1 MTADS
6 SRRRVVMGCL
16 VVVTVL
22 LAGFVSAQTR
32 IKPGFNLFT
41 VEQDQEIGRQS
52 AAEAERQLP
61 ILEDRSTTK
70 YVDEVG
76 RRLAAVSPGAKYEYQ
91 FKVVNASDIN
101 AFALPGGYMYV
112 NRGLIEAARSE
123 GELAGVMAH
132 EIAHVALRHGTNQAS
147 KAYLGQTGLG
157 LLGGFVD
164 KPSTQDTIASVGGF
178 GLNALFLKFS
188 RTDEK
193 QADIVGAQI
202 LARAGY
208 DPMDMV
214 TFFQGLEATED
225 HDPGKVERFFSS
237 HPPLSDRGVRVQAEM
252 KNLKI
257 NETNPVGGFMQVRNE
272 LRGMSAAP
280 TLDEIARG
288 YVGTTGTWGTGRS
301 DGSVAEM
308 NIERP
313 SSSYREFE
321 QRGGFFRIQYPQN
334 WRTFEPTGGYGVT
347 IAPDGGY
354 MQTASGAKDLVY
366 GVIVNHYD
374 PFDGGSTQG
383 MFRSQSSSLL
393 RSHSGTGASFVDT
406 GGLIED
412 RTTLA
417 QATDDLVRQLLR
429 INPDLRVVQDSGR
442 EGRSEGEPVLSVVL
456 AGRSPVTQQ
465 EEKVTLVTRE
475 LADDHIVY
483 GVFVVP
489 ARDYDAVKG
498 TFNQMMSS
506 LRVNTAAH
514 D

>member
-1 MTADS
+1 
-6 SRRRVVMGCL
+6 MGCL
-16 VVVTVL
+16 VVLTVL

-32 IKPGFNLFT
+32 VKPGFNLFT

-61 ILEDRSTTK
+61 LLEDRSTTQ
-70 YVDEVG
+70 YIDAIG
-76 RRLAAVSPGAKYEYQ
+76 RRLAAVAPGAKYDYQ

-132 EIAHVALRHGTNQAS
+132 EMAHVALRHGTNQAS
-147 KAYLGQTGLG
+147 QAYLGQAGLG

-164 KPSTQDTIASVGGF
+164 KPSTQNTIASVGGF
-178 GLNALFLKFS
+178 GLNTLFLKFS

-193 QADIVGAQI
+193 QADLVGAQI

-214 TFFQGLEATED
+214 SFFQGLEATED

-237 HPPLSDRGVRVQAEM
+237 HPQLSDRAARVQAEM
-252 KNLKI
+252 KKLKI
-257 NETNPVGGFMQVRNE
+257 NETKPVGGFTQVRNE
-272 LRGMSAAP
+272 LRGMSPAP
-280 TLDEIARG
+280 TLDQIAQG
-288 YVGTTGTWGTGRS
+288 FVDNPEASGTWGRGRS

-308 NIERP
+308 NIARP
-313 SSSYREFE
+313 SSEVREFE
-321 QRGGFFRIQYPQN
+321 QRGGFFQIQYPQN
-334 WRTFEPTGGYGVT
+334 WRTYEPVGGYGVT

-354 MQTASGAKDLVY
+354 LQTASGTKDLVY

-383 MFRSQSSSLL
+383 MFQSPSSSML
-393 RSHSGTGASFVDT
+393 RSHSGSGTNFVDT
-406 GGLIED
+406 GGLIEA

-417 QATDDLVRQLLR
+417 QATDDLIRQLLR
-429 INPDLRVVQDSGR
+429 INPALRLVQDSGR
-442 EGRSEGEPVLSVVL
+442 EGKSEGEPVISVVL
-456 AGRSPVTQQ
+456 AGLSPVTGQ
-465 EEKVTLVTRE
+465 EEKVTLITRE
-475 LADDHIVY
+475 LPDDHIVY